1 MQVLSIEELF
11 KQRVTNVVFMGMGE
25 PLMNLGAVLP
35 AQRTLNKVRAN
46 FRLLAV
52 LFVYSCLAR
61 PAYLF
66 CLQVDKF
73 VARQEMTKL
82 SDDYVLSTLLKIC
95 MQNRNYSLAS
105 V

>member
-46 FRLLAV
+46 FILLA
-52 LFVYSCLAR
+52 FPFAYPFLAR

-66 CLQVDKF
+66 WLQVDK
-73 VARQEMTKL
+73 L
-82 SDDYVLSTLLKIC
+82 
-95 MQNRNYSLAS
+95 
-105 V
+105 

>member
-1 MQVLSIEELF
+1 MDDNVGILPSLWMQVLSIEELF

-46 FRLLAV
+46 FRLLAFP
-52 LFVYSCLAR
+52 FVYPFLSR

-66 CLQVDKF
+66 WLQVDKF
-73 VARQEMTKL
+73 VARQE
-82 SDDYVLSTLLKIC
+82 
-95 MQNRNYSLAS
+95 LA
-105 V
+105 